1 MTVYEALAVKLSKAD
16 NDAIHAIVERGKK
29 RGIIGK
35 GYSPTTA
42 TIDIHYVMATI
53 GMRLQDWL
61 ESANFD
67 FSHDLVGIAK
77 NLNRETGTME
87 NGFHPRF
94 ASHTS

>member
-16 NDAIHAIVERGKK
+16 NDAIHAIVERGKQ

-42 TIDIHYVMATI
+42 TIDIHYVVATI

-61 ESANFD
+61 ESANLD
-67 FSHDLVGIAK
+67 FSHDLVGIAN
-77 NLNRETGTME
+77 NLDRDTGEMR
-87 NGFHPRF
+87 NAFHPRF
-94 ASHTS
+94 AHHKA